1 MLSLGKSL
9 GKSSKSCLVSNPEE
23 LIASWGEKTHTQS
36 NVLNTVKEILV
47 KCIAGSKES
56 KRLFSDGN
64 GKASWKRWHL
74 KCHSKLEFER
84 GQKGK
89 GILRSISNVVELKK
103 KKSMYKNEENMYV

>member
-1 MLSLGKSL
+1 M
-9 GKSSKSCLVSNPEE
+9 
-23 LIASWGEKTHTQS
+23 
-36 NVLNTVKEILV
+36 